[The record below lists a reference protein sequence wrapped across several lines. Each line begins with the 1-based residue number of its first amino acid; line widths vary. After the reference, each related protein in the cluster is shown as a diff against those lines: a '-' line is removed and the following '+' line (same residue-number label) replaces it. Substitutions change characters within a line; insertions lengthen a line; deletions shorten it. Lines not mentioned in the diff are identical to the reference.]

1 VRLTGG
7 GIKCGDIM
15 MRKMLFEAALVLM
28 THNRKWSWLK
38 AGALRSRSRRELM
51 P

>member
-1 VRLTGG
+1 
-7 GIKCGDIM
+7 M